1 MLVKLRFGLAG
12 PLPPFR
18 SDPRPSIFCLNQTYI
33 GGTNKIEDEVFYNNR
48 PISRALRRW
57 PSISNAYAARTNQN
71 KPVVAD
77 TRMTRIVVNGPSNG
91 SFCVYA
97 EMVRGGAR
105 RTNLDASKNQ
115 KATRLQNGWLRFD
128 EFRFGL
134 EG

>member
-1 MLVKLRFGLAG
+1 M
-12 PLPPFR
+12 
-18 SDPRPSIFCLNQTYI
+18 
-33 GGTNKIEDEVFYNNR
+33 EDEVFYNNR
-48 PISRALRRW
+48 RISRALRRW
-57 PSISNAYAARTNQN
+57 PSISKAYAASSNQN
-71 KPVVAD
+71 EPVVGN
-77 TRMTRIVVNGPSNG
+77 TRMTRILVHGTSNLL
-91 SFCVYA
+91 CIA